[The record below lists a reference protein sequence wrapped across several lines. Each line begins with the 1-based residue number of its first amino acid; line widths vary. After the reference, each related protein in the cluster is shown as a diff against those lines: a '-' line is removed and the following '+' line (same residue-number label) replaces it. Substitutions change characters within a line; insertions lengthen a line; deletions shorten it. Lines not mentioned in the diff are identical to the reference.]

1 MWLIMIQR
9 RTVPDAC
16 GDVIIVIFFP
26 LVEGA
31 HTSSGADVCV
41 FNDRRLC
48 PHYVLR
54 RTEVTILDCGSIR
67 CAHEIKHAR
76 CHLHWRNKK
85 SVQAIDQGGDER

>member
-1 MWLIMIQR
+1 MWLIIIQR
-9 RTVPDAC
+9 HAVLDAC
-16 GDVIIVIFFP
+16 GDVVIFP
-26 LVEGA
+26 LAKGA

-54 RTEVTILDCGSIR
+54 RTEVTILDCRSIR
-67 CAHEIKHAR
+67 CAHEINHAR

-85 SVQAIDQGGDER
+85 ICPSDRSGWLDGR